1 LSGVVDILLVKLR
14 KGMSRNPTA
23 PQIRAVMRRIIE

>member
-1 LSGVVDILLVKLR
+1 MGGVDICLVKPR
-14 KGMSRNPTA
+14 NGMSRNPTA